1 MNIWNVKQVTRHFR
15 MNEGT
20 TDYISIPEITL
31 SADFK
36 IKITI
41 ERDTTKATSSLG
53 GPSSTRCY
61 QQVDGRLELANASG
75 GVFFT
80 GALTGIPNGALFTV
94 TMERIGPL
102 LTAEILGVTYNG
114 TTDNTGAYSF
124 TRIGTSNN
132 ITNSTTGVIANVE
145 FYDAGALIRSYPIN
159 DNSDAILD
167 TVGGQTG
174 AVIGGVTGEAW
185 GLFHQVVRDGKWQ
198 GISLHSPE
206 WSSSNQILEV
216 S

>member
-1 MNIWNVKQVTRHFR
+1 MLI
-15 MNEGT
+15 
-20 TDYISIPEITL
+20 
-31 SADFK
+31 
-36 IKITI
+36 
-41 ERDTTKATSSLG
+41 
-53 GPSSTRCY
+53 
-61 QQVDGRLELANASG
+61 
-75 GVFFT
+75 FT
-80 GALTGIPNGALFTV
+80 AII
-94 TMERIGPL
+94 ERIGSS
-102 LTAEILGVTYNG
+102 LTAEVLGVTYNG
-114 TTDNTGAYSF
+114 TTTNADRFSF
-124 TRIGTSNN
+124 ISIGTSNN
-132 ITNSTTGVIANVE
+132 ITNSTIGVIADAE
-145 FYDAGALIRSYPIN
+145 FYDSGVKIRNYPIN